1 MKNSQ
6 PIVNWVKLLVP
17 VKAVEELKI
26 PSPSNFTHNESS
38 QSLNEALN
46 YIENHLSIVNIK
58 RVLIQ
63 AFTFRETNSSEVIKL
78 IKTLNINKTC
88 HNTDILQRLLRQIL
102 ISLSVLYLEITII
115 FLKKVNFL
123 VCLEMLIL
131 YLYIRK
137 NKKPI
142 K

>member
-63 AFTFRETNSSEVIKL
+63 ALLLEKL
-78 IKTLNINKTC
+78 IPVKLLNLSKLW
-88 HNTDILQRLLRQIL
+88 ILTKLAIIQIF
-102 ISLSVLYLEITII
+102 Y
-115 FLKKVNFL
+115 KD
-123 VCLEMLIL
+123 
-131 YLYIRK
+131 Y
-137 NKKPI
+137 
-142 K
+142 

>member
-26 PSPSNFTHNESS
+26 PSPANFTHNESS
-38 QSLNEALN
+38 QSLKEALN

-63 AFTFRETNSSEVIKL
+63 ALLLEKL
-78 IKTLNINKTC
+78 IPMKLLN
-88 HNTDILQRLLRQIL
+88 
-102 ISLSVLYLEITII
+102 LSKLWI
-115 FLKKVNFL
+115 
-123 VCLEMLIL
+123 
-131 YLYIRK
+131 
-137 NKKPI
+137 
-142 K
+142 

>member
-17 VKAVEELKI
+17 VKGVEELKI

-63 AFTFRETNSSEVIKL
+63 ALLLEKL
-78 IKTLNINKTC
+78 IPMKSLN
-88 HNTDILQRLLRQIL
+88 
-102 ISLSVLYLEITII
+102 LSKLWI
-115 FLKKVNFL
+115 
-123 VCLEMLIL
+123 
-131 YLYIRK
+131 
-137 NKKPI
+137 
-142 K
+142 

>member
-26 PSPSNFTHNESS
+26 PSPANFTHNESS
-38 QSLNEALN
+38 QSLNEALI

-63 AFTFRETNSSEVIKL
+63 ALLLEKL
-78 IKTLNINKTC
+78 IPMKLLN
-88 HNTDILQRLLRQIL
+88 
-102 ISLSVLYLEITII
+102 LSKLWI
-115 FLKKVNFL
+115 
-123 VCLEMLIL
+123 
-131 YLYIRK
+131 
-137 NKKPI
+137 
-142 K
+142 